1 MSRDATAGLVG
12 AVFGLVFVLV
22 NAGGL
27 ASPFDLL
34 VRVLAVVA
42 FVSVFLLLR
51 RGVAT
56 PMPDA
61 GQRALRIYA
70 VAVAAELVA
79 LFGGTLLLRNTGH
92 EELSLPWVV
101 IVVGVHFVPLGWA
114 FRARFFHV
122 LAGVLVA
129 LGVAGAVLALAG
141 ASSAAVSF
149 VSGVGAGATLL
160 AFAALPSLARPVRT

>member
-1 MSRDATAGLVG
+1 MSRDATAGLAG
-12 AVFGLVFVLV
+12 AAFGLVFVLV

-34 VRVLAVVA
+34 VRVLGAVA
-42 FVSVFLLLR
+42 FVGVFLLLR
-51 RGVAT
+51 RGVAA
-56 PMPDA
+56 PLPDA
-61 GQRALRIYA
+61 GPRAIRIYA
-70 VAVAAELVA
+70 AAVVGELVA
-79 LFGGTLLLRNTGH
+79 LFGGTLLLRSTGH

-122 LAGVLVA
+122 LAGILVV
-129 LGVAGAVLALAG
+129 LGVAGGVLALAG
-141 ASSAAVSF
+141 ADPAAISF

-160 AFAALPSLARPVRT
+160 AFAALPSLVRVRT